1 MEPSFSHL
9 LCGFRKSYNTQ
20 HSLLKILEKW
30 KLVLDKECNTGVI
43 FVNFSKVFHMLNHDL
58 LLGTLNAFGFS
69 ANVIANIKSYLSNK

>member
-30 KLVLDKECNTGVI
+30 KLVLDKECNTG
-43 FVNFSKVFHMLNHDL
+43 
-58 LLGTLNAFGFS
+58 
-69 ANVIANIKSYLSNK
+69 NIYKFLQGVSHA